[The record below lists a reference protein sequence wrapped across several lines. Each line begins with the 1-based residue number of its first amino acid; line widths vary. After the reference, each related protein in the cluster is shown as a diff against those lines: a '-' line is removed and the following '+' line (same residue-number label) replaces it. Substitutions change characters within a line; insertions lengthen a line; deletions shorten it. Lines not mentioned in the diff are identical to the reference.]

1 MIGLEVG
8 ELTSRIASSEITKTL
23 DRLGVP
29 FDPDWDSS
37 EGIRRQVAL
46 RDQARKA
53 GKTLPGRPGDRPY
66 DVVLATSMLQV
77 GVDVGR
83 LGLMVV
89 VGQPKNTAEYIQAS
103 SRVGRESAKPGLV
116 VTLTNRARPRDMAHY
131 EQFEHYHRTFYRHV
145 EALSVTP
152 FSDSSLERG
161 LMGVLVSV
169 ARILD
174 VGREDSLSPDVG
186 AIQILPKR
194 ETMDRLIDRV
204 VAHVNSTDADARTAR
219 ETRAKL
225 VRRLDAW
232 YEKASR
238 SGQLAYDRAKD
249 VTHLL
254 VSPEEGSESPDAEY
268 FRVANSMREVQPE
281 IAMIVRAVNDAVA
294 EVEPLDAP
302 AWVFPVTEK

>member
-1 MIGLEVG
+1 
-8 ELTSRIASSEITKTL
+8 
-23 DRLGVP
+23 
-29 FDPDWDSS
+29 
-37 EGIRRQVAL
+37 
-46 RDQARKA
+46 
-53 GKTLPGRPGDRPY
+53 
-66 DVVLATSMLQV
+66 
-77 GVDVGR
+77 
-83 LGLMVV
+83 MVV

-174 VGREDSLSPDVG
+174 VGREGSLSPDVG

-194 ETMDRLIDRV
+194 ETMDRLIDRL

-232 YEKASR
+232 YDKASR

-254 VSPEEGSESPDAEY
+254 VSPEEGSESLDAAY